1 MDILANGSFRMK
13 AFLLA
18 GGLGTRL
25 RPLTDSTPKCLLPV
39 QGIPMLQIWFDICRK
54 YGIDEVLINVHAHS
68 DAVRTFIQGHKN
80 TLRVRL
86 FEETALLGSAGT
98 VLANQEWV
106 NKEQSFWVFYA
117 DVLTTVNLI
126 HMLAFHYRCGQI
138 ATIGIY
144 DVPDPSR
151 CGIVQIDAHGVVRD
165 FVEKPRV
172 PAGNL
177 GFSGLML
184 ATPALLDAIP
194 TATPVD
200 LGFHVLPQ
208 LVGRMS
214 AYRIP
219 GFLMDI
225 GTLETYQAAQRAWPG
240 LSQPQ
245 EQSAFRN

>member
-1 MDILANGSFRMK
+1 MK

-39 QGIPMLQIWFDICRK
+39 QGIPMLQIWFDICRQ

-68 DAVRTFIQGHKN
+68 DAVRGFIRGYKN
-80 TLRVRL
+80 TLNVRL

-98 VLANQEWV
+98 VLANRDWV
-106 NKEQSFWVFYA
+106 NNERSFWVFYA
-117 DVLTTVNLI
+117 DVLTTANLN
-126 HMLAFHYRCGQI
+126 HMLAFHDSCGQI

-144 DVPDPSR
+144 EVPNPSR
-151 CGIVQIDAHGVVRD
+151 CGIVQIDEHGVVRD
-165 FVEKPRV
+165 FVEKPRF
-172 PAGNL
+172 PIGNL

-184 ATPALLDAIP
+184 ATPALLDVIP
-194 TATPVD
+194 TAAPVD

-208 LVGRMS
+208 IIGRMA

-219 GFLMDI
+219 DFLMDI
-225 GTLETYQAAQRAWPG
+225 GTLETYRAAQRSWPG
-240 LSQPQ
+240 LSQSEVQ
-245 EQSAFRN
+245 GAFRD

>member
-1 MDILANGSFRMK
+1 
-13 AFLLA
+13 
-18 GGLGTRL
+18 
-25 RPLTDSTPKCLLPV
+25 
-39 QGIPMLQIWFDICRK
+39 MLQIWFEICHQ

-68 DAVRTFIQGHKN
+68 DAVRRFIQGQKN
-80 TLRVRL
+80 TPRVRL

-98 VLANQEWV
+98 ILANREWV
-106 NKEQSFWVFYA
+106 NKERSFWVFYA

-126 HMLAFHYRCGQI
+126 HMLAFHDRCRQI

-144 DVPDPSR
+144 EVPDPSR
-151 CGIVQIDAHGVVRD
+151 CGIVQVDAHGVVRE

-184 ATPALLDAIP
+184 ATPALLDVIP

-208 LVGRMS
+208 LVGRMA
-214 AYRIP
+214 AYRISD
-219 GFLMDI
+219 FLMDI
-225 GTLETYQAAQRAWPG
+225 GTLEAYQAAQRTWPG

-245 EQSAFRN
+245 VRGAFRD